1 MLSAALAIAADGVVV
16 LHFAFVLFALLGGLL
31 VPRFR
36 ALAWLHPPAALWAAL
51 IEFAGWSCPLTP
63 LENQLRRSAGSRGY
77 ADGFIEHYLLP
88 LIYPAGL
95 TRELQIAFGFCV
107 LAANLLVYGYLRH
120 KLRRD
125 RRRAGD

>member
-1 MLSAALAIAADGVVV
+1 MALAIAADGVVV

-36 ALAWLHPPAALWAAL
+36 RLAWLHLPAALWAAL
-51 IEFAGWSCPLTP
+51 IEFAGWTCPLTP
-63 LENQLRRSAGSRGY
+63 LENLLRRGAGSQDY
-77 ADGFIEHYLLP
+77 ANGFIEHYLLP

-95 TRELQIAFGFCV
+95 TRELQIVFGFCV
-107 LAANLLVYGYLRH
+107 LAANLLVYGC
-120 KLRRD
+120 LRRRN

>member
-1 MLSAALAIAADGVVV
+1 MLSTTLAIAADGVVL
-16 LHFAFVLFALLGGLL
+16 LHFAFVLFAVLGGLL

-36 ALAWLHPPAALWAAL
+36 ALAWLHPPAVLWAAL
-51 IEFAGWSCPLTP
+51 VEFAGWSCPLTP

-77 ADGFIEHYLLP
+77 AGGFIEHYLLP

-107 LAANLLVYGYLRH
+107 LAANLLVYGL
-120 KLRRD
+120 LRRRRN